1 MQDPNDVANA
11 LSSLNQQLHQK
22 EIENVRLRLTKE
34 YELKIKEMERVHSE
48 RMLTT
53 KQDTKK
59 AFESTLENMKQI
71 YDDEIK
77 ALKSHKRDLE
87 EKNNNLRRE
96 LVRKEGDI

>member
-1 MQDPNDVANA
+1 M
-11 LSSLNQQLHQK
+11 
-22 EIENVRLRLTKE
+22 RLRLTKE